1 MVKKDDVKEAFSQ
14 RLNAAC
20 LDAGVAGRGLP
31 GRIKAA
37 LKKQGIKITEPAIW
51 KWRNGAAIPD
61 STNILALSRW
71 LNVRAEWLEYGV
83 EPMSQ
88 DNLMQYDKESNIPP
102 KNEWRGVD
110 VWDNNTPLGDDEV
123 EIPYFKSIELAA
135 GYGCVNNE
143 DHNGFKLRFS
153 KATLRRAGAD
163 PACTMAFPVNGHSM
177 DPVIPHGSTVTVDT
191 ANKRIVDGG
200 IYAIDHGDFLRIK
213 QLFRMPN
220 KKLSL
225 RSYNKIDFPDE
236 EADQDSVKIIGRVIH
251 YSVMLV

>member
-1 MVKKDDVKEAFSQ
+1 MVKKDDVKEAFSR
-14 RLNAAC
+14 RLDAAC

-37 LKKQGIKITEPAIW
+37 LKKQGIEISEPAIW

-88 DNLMQYDKESNIPP
+88 DAAIAQKEPDMPP
-102 KNEWRGVD
+102 QNQWSGVD
-110 VWDNNTPLGDDEV
+110 VWDGDTPLGDDEV

-135 GYGCVNNE
+135 GHGCVNNE

-163 PACTMAFPVNGHSM
+163 PACTIAFPVHGHSM
-177 DPVIPHGSTVTVDT
+177 EPVIPEGTTVTVDL
-191 ANKRIVDGG
+191 ANKRIIDGA
-200 IYAIDHGDFLRIK
+200 IYAIDHGDLLRVK
-213 QLFRMPN
+213 QLFRLPN
-220 KKLSL
+220 KKLSI

-236 EADQDSVKIIGRVIH
+236 EADQDNVEIIGRVIH